1 MAEKVTINF
10 GSFADNADNQDILIQ
25 GPVEIFAR
33 VDKPQDLEYLADIP
47 NNRNIFV
54 FVENVSDETRTDRK
68 QSAYYMHSYED
79 NKWEEVLLGTHS
91 HANKALLDQ
100 LGDVNVDSMEYNAR
114 KILTITK
121 VDKDGGSYDD
131 YSHSFKLDWKDYPT
145 QLPDLPNDFR
155 DRPVYLTYKDGK
167 YVWED
172 KIIPAQTFQ
181 YTKVRVTEPGK
192 SIEVPDL
199 RYDEAS
205 KDTVLVFD
213 SGDLVTIKENI
224 TKNENGNYVIEI
236 APDDDHTFDVG
247 ELITILVIKNGTE
260 GFLNS
265 IAEEYM
271 TKQDAVKL
279 LSTGTLSLNNYAT
292 KKDLEELANK
302 DHGHGRQYA
311 SYDHNHDDRYAMF
324 KHIHS
329 DYVLESDVYAIIS
342 NCLAELLGQED
353 PGLSP
358 EDILNKSFSQA
369 ITSIRSILET
379 KADLTYLEEI
389 KRNLETSIRNKEL
402 DLTDSYISI
411 HNKEQNLK
419 DYLLLLEN
427 RIASISGRA
436 SDIQLSAPIKVELKD
451 KTIGKYKNG
460 DVIDQGTTLQT
471 LLQGMLREVI
481 KPELTE
487 PTLDLT
493 YEIDNEG
500 PEPGDIATTYFTVV
514 YNKNDAGDIVVD
526 EEGYP
531 AYKIVAEDGTY
542 TYERAYISYT
552 EDGVEKRVL
561 LDKDLTAQA
570 NILFTDKSDLNISCN
585 IEYEQGEVHEDNYGN
600 ASYFIPAGT
609 LSVEKTYKTER
620 KMFLGYFNGTDIRT
634 AKERPVETGRI
645 RVEAKWYDK
654 IKDFVVA
661 IPYGQRLFV
670 KSVFYLNQGC
680 EILDL
685 FERTIEPV
693 PGANNYSPVLY
704 EIYTYHM
711 DMVPTDTLY
720 FDVLIERSKA

>member
-33 VDKPQDLEYLADIP
+33 VDKPQDLEYLADVP
-47 NNRNIFV
+47 SDKNIFV
-54 FVENVSDETRTDRK
+54 FVENVSDETRSDRK

-100 LGDVNVDSMEYNAR
+100 FGDINVDSMEYNAR

-121 VDKDGGSYDD
+121 VDKDGGLHDD
-131 YSHSFKLDWKDYPT
+131 YAHSFKLDWKDYPS

-181 YTKVRVTEPGK
+181 YTKVRVTESGK
-192 SIEVPDL
+192 SLEVPDL
-199 RYDEAS
+199 RYDAAS

-311 SYDHNHDDRYAMF
+311 SYDHTHDDRYAMF

-329 DYVLESDVYAIIS
+329 DYVLEADVYAIIS

-358 EDILNKSFSQA
+358 EDILNKSFSEA

-379 KADLTYLEEI
+379 KADLSYLEEI
-389 KRNLETSIRNKEL
+389 KRNLESKIRDKVL

-451 KTIGKYKNG
+451 KTIGKYQNG
-460 DVIDQGTTLQT
+460 DVIEQGTTLQT

-526 EEGYP
+526 DEGYP

-542 TYERAYISYT
+542 TYERAYISYV

-570 NILFTDKSDLNISCN
+570 DILFTDKSDLYISCN
-585 IEYEQGEVHEDNYGN
+585 IEYSQGEIHEDNYGN

-634 AKERPVETGRI
+634 AKERPVETGRV

-685 FERTIEPV
+685 FERTIEPI
-693 PGANNYSPVLY
+693 PGANNYFPVLY

-720 FDVLIERSKA
+720 FDVLIERSNG

>member
-33 VDKPQDLEYLADIP
+33 VDKPQDLEYLADVP
-47 NNRNIFV
+47 SDKNIFV
-54 FVENVSDETRTDRK
+54 FVENVSDETRSDRK

-100 LGDVNVDSMEYNAR
+100 FGDINVDSMEYNAR

-121 VDKDGGSYDD
+121 VDKDGGLHDD
-131 YSHSFKLDWKDYPT
+131 YAHSFKLDWKDYPS

-181 YTKVRVTEPGK
+181 YTKVRVTESGK
-192 SIEVPDL
+192 SLEVPDL
-199 RYDEAS
+199 RYDAAS

-311 SYDHNHDDRYAMF
+311 SYDHTHDDRYAMF

-329 DYVLESDVYAIIS
+329 DYVLEADVYAIIS

-379 KADLTYLEEI
+379 KADLSYLEEI
-389 KRNLETSIRNKEL
+389 KRNLESKIRDKVL

-451 KTIGKYKNG
+451 KTIGKYQNG
-460 DVIDQGTTLQT
+460 DVIEQGTTLQT

-526 EEGYP
+526 DNGYP

-552 EDGVEKRVL
+552 EDGVEKTVL

-570 NILFTDKSDLNISCN
+570 DILFTDKSDLYISCN
-585 IEYEQGEVHEDNYGN
+585 IEYEQGEIHEDNYGN

-634 AKERPVETGRI
+634 AKERPVETGRV

-685 FERTIEPV
+685 FERTIEPI